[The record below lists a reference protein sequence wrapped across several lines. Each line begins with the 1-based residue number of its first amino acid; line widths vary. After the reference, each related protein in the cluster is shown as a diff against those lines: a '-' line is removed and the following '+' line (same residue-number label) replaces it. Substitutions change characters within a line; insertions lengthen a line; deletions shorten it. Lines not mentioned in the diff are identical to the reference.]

1 VKAAKRVHAGRPA
14 DNNNKQAYNPLKH
27 MTTRQKAI
35 LNYHR
40 DIAAFA
46 TNPARPVF
54 VILDLDDSVG
64 FALASNM
71 QDNCAQKRDAIKA
84 SGAYPAFTLV
94 MPVADANRLLAD
106 GWPNAK
112 PIESIPEGMVVIMLI
127 SEERCLTVLVRKE

>member
-1 VKAAKRVHAGRPA
+1 
-14 DNNNKQAYNPLKH
+14 
-27 MTTRQKAI
+27 
-35 LNYHR
+35 
-40 DIAAFA
+40 
-46 TNPARPVF
+46 

-112 PIESIPEGMVVIMLI
+112 PIKSIPEGMVAIMLI
-127 SEERCLTVLVRKE
+127 SQERCLTVLVRKD